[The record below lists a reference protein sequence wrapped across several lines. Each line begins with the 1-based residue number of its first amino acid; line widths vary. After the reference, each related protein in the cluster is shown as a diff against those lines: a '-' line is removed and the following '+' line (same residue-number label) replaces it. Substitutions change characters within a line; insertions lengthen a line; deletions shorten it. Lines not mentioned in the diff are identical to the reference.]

1 MSDARLPCEVRA
13 SFTRLMLHL
22 HVVRGSPLSA
32 IRHARLWADIPE
44 EVVVQSYKTT
54 SVEGYSDGG
63 RARVGDQFANDVL
76 NTVESYLDSL
86 RDRHPSGP
94 VLKEDAASVCTN
106 KLTHE
111 MVTLAKALAQFG
123 YYTFDNLL
131 TLTENLLN
139 IKNAPVLARTVSH
152 GMTMIHRVT
161 QSMIGGRSMTLDGPS
176 KSTEKSSI
184 EDTVKTKESRQLLVK
199 TKLIVAEILQVRYLY
214 CLGARLR

>member
-1 MSDARLPCEVRA
+1 MGQQPRRLVDLAESATYSTADAEFLDYYRHQLDLLAQMCQEQQYLAIDPPPERKLLNISQQLPAELVLKCMSDARLPSEVRA

-32 IRHARLWADIPE
+32 IRHARLWADIPN
-44 EVVVQSYKTT
+44 EVKVQSYKTT

-63 RARVGDQFANDVL
+63 RARVGDQFATDVL

-86 RDRHPSGP
+86 RHSHPSGP
-94 VLKEDAASVCTN
+94 VLQKDAASVCTN

-123 YYTFDNLL
+123 YYTFDDLL

-139 IKNAPVLARTVSH
+139 IV
-152 GMTMIHRVT
+152 
-161 QSMIGGRSMTLDGPS
+161 
-176 KSTEKSSI
+176 
-184 EDTVKTKESRQLLVK
+184 DTSPHSAQT
-199 TKLIVAEILQVRYLY
+199 
-214 CLGARLR
+214 